1 VRHDVEREKRIAV
14 LRGALKGHVQSSLE
28 LVATLTELAEKD
40 PTNEIHVK
48 LLHAQKKLAEQK
60 RRLARLN
67 AEHRVF
73 IGELGG
79 AVRRGI

>member
-67 AEHRVF
+67 AEHPVF

>member
-1 VRHDVEREKRIAV
+1 MALNEKQITV
-14 LRGALKGHVQSSLE
+14 VRGALKGHVQSSLE

>member
-1 VRHDVEREKRIAV
+1 MTLNEKSGSLY
-14 LRGALKGHVQSSLE
+14 LRGALKGHVQSSLQ

-40 PTNEIHVK
+40 PTNEIHVT

-67 AEHRVF
+67 AEHPVF
-73 IGELGG
+73 IG
-79 AVRRGI
+79 

>member
-1 VRHDVEREKRIAV
+1 VNERRIAV
-14 LRGALKGHVQSSLE
+14 VRGALKGHVQSSLE

>member
-1 VRHDVEREKRIAV
+1 MTLNEKSGSLY
-14 LRGALKGHVQSSLE
+14 LRGALKGHVQSSLQ

-48 LLHAQKKLAEQK
+48 LLYAQKKLAEQK

-67 AEHRVF
+67 AEHPVF
-73 IGELGG
+73 IG
-79 AVRRGI
+79 